1 LVCAEDY
8 ARGKPDPES
17 FLLAASKLRMNPHTC
32 LVFEDTDMG
41 IEAAQSAG
49 MATVRVTPPWERKRR
64 S

>member
-1 LVCAEDY
+1 
-8 ARGKPDPES
+8 
-17 FLLAASKLRMNPHTC
+17 

-49 MATVRVTPPWERKRR
+49 MATVRIPPPWERKRK